1 MALSFDEMDEDFKAS
16 VFYNTIDSI
25 GNIFFFMDILLQM
38 NTTYYDRDGEEIYNK
53 KKIRI
58 HYIFGMFLV
67 DLLSSLPIELA
78 CPVGIYI
85 ILFSNL
91 DYDFNSHFH
100 RTQDYSTSWRLSE
113 WEGWQR
119 SLTRWTLMKKSSL

>member
-100 RTQDYSTSWRLSE
+100 RTQDYSTS
-113 WEGWQR
+113 
-119 SLTRWTLMKKSSL
+119 